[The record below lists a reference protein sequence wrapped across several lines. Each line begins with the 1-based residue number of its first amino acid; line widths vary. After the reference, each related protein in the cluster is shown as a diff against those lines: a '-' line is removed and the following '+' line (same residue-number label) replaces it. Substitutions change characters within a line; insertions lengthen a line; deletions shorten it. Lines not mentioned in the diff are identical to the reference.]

1 MEIAKSGKLPV
12 GKTEIP
18 FELPL
23 RPKSNKTL
31 YETYHGVFITIQV
44 LLTLQYVLRININL
58 FIGFI

>member
-1 MEIAKSGKLPV
+1 VEIAKSGKLPV

-23 RPKSNKTL
+23 RPKGNKTL

-44 LLTLQYVLRININL
+44 LLTLQYVL
-58 FIGFI
+58 